1 MRRILTGVAGLAL
14 MAVPAP
20 GQHVGASTLTGLKP
34 EQLAPPLRLGQ
45 RVEEVRKETRVTP
58 CVVVVQDAASYLGA
72 IGAWT
77 PTRRFPVLIDDGTE
91 RARQDIARFVR
102 AFAPQSVVRYGGT
115 AGWAAP
121 SEDEI
126 RAGVLA
132 AWGAKD
138 EGAMWKGRA
147 PAGLVV
153 SDRGDPAW
161 TAAVA
166 LAAFRGQEIVFHKAP
181 GDLAGVMSPG
191 DADALCADIER
202 ASQALALRVGGAW
215 RGLGDTLDA
224 VTICQNCPVK
234 VSVGGA
240 DVAALTDRV
249 GRLGTTDKPGDRW
262 AWSGQIVGSAASCA
276 YQSACALFLSPRSA
290 WVFDGYPSG
299 RGWDDYD
306 ATPAATVYRQLGLR
320 VTLDDAPRHGLREW
334 RERGRKAID
343 ADLIVVN
350 TKGNCDF
357 FDLEPGHA
365 VTGDVPMLDHPAI
378 LEFTHSWSLQWPA
391 RRDTIG
397 GRWLERGVYA
407 YAGSVQE
414 PYLQSFVT
422 PEGVAR
428 RLGAGGAWGAVVRQD
443 AGPFVRLWRIAVLG
457 DPLLVLGDPLVR
469 EDGPVPLRGVR
480 DAAADL
486 PALLQGGD
494 FVGAIRTLEVLGR
507 DTDVRKLAL
516 ALLGDAQHHPTS
528 DVAAAAI
535 PACARL
541 GERDLV
547 TSLYARLA
555 PERAADPMLRDALWL
570 CAGVVDG
577 VRLERPL
584 LEALRDNL
592 RDDQLEA
599 DALALA
605 QAWGLRTS
613 RAEAAGLLIELK
625 GRYPQEEQR
634 QALDRALANY
644 RAR

>member
-1 MRRILTGVAGLAL
+1 MTRFLTGLAAL
-14 MAVPAP
+14 AMATAAAC

-45 RVEEVRKETRVTP
+45 RVEDVRKATRVVP
-58 CVVVVQDAASYLGA
+58 QVVVVQDAASYLAA

-77 PTRRFPVLIDDGTE
+77 PTRRYPVLIDDGTQ

-102 AFAPQSVVRYGGT
+102 AFGPRSVVRYGGT
-115 AGWAAP
+115 AGWGAP

-126 RAGVLA
+126 RASVLA
-132 AWGAKD
+132 SWGAND
-138 EGAMWKGRA
+138 EAGLWKGRA

-153 SDRGDPAW
+153 TDRGDPGW

-166 LAAFRGQEIVFHKAP
+166 LSAFRGQGLVFRKAP

-191 DADALCADIER
+191 DADALCADIEK
-202 ASQALALRVGGAW
+202 SGQALALRVGAAW

-224 VTICQNCPVK
+224 VTICQNCPIK
-234 VSVGGA
+234 VSVGA
-240 DVAALTDRV
+240 DVAALTDRI

-262 AWSGQIVGSAASCA
+262 AWCGQVVGNAASCA
-276 YQSACALFLSPRSA
+276 YQAACALFLSPTSA

-306 ATPAATVYRQLGLR
+306 GTPAANVYRHLGLR
-320 VTLDDAPRHGLREW
+320 VTLDDAPKHGLREW

-365 VTGDVPMLDHPAI
+365 VTGDVPMLDRPAI

-414 PYLQSFVT
+414 PYLQAFVT

-428 RLGAGGAWGAVVRQD
+428 RLGAGGVWGAVVRQD
-443 AGPFVRLWRIAVLG
+443 AGPFVRLWRIGVLG
-457 DPLLVLGDPLVR
+457 DPLLVLGDPLAR
-469 EDGPVPLRGVR
+469 EDVALPLQGAR
-480 DAAADL
+480 DVASEV

-494 FVGAIRTLEVLGR
+494 FVGAIRTLEILGR
-507 DTDVRKLAL
+507 DSDVRKLVL
-516 ALLGDAQHHPTS
+516 ALLGDAQHRPTS

-555 PERAADPMLRDALWL
+555 PDRAADPVLRDALWL

-625 GRYPQEEQR
+625 GRYPMEEQR